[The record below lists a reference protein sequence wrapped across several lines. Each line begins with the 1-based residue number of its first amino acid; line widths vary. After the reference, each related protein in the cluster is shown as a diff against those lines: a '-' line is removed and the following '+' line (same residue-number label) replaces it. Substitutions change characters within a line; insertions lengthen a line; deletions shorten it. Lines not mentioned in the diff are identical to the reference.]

1 MFLSSFLF
9 QSKKEIIHWL
19 QDRNFIVV
27 TICFHFCLLVI
38 SIFPCI
44 HCCNSLTD
52 LLSNISITASDVIE
66 QLRDSNAKLNRRWI
80 FANITKRFSF
90 FNLHNHSR
98 SFISNDI
105 HVMLSNNYNVASY
118 KDWVQTTYIIIYLF
132 LRKILKISSRC
143 KLNIHIL
150 SHGKLLTKDG
160 NIFVILCNKYHVALF
175 LSWFDYV
182 I

>member
-9 QSKKEIIHWL
+9 QSKKEIIHWW

-27 TICFHFCLLVI
+27 TICFHFCHLVI

-52 LLSNISITASDVIE
+52 LLSNISITASDDIE
-66 QLRDSNAKLNRRWI
+66 QLRDSNAKQNRRWI

-98 SFISNDI
+98 NFISNDI

-118 KDWVQTTYIIIYLF
+118 KDWAQTTYIIIYLF
-132 LRKILKISSRC
+132 LRNNHLI
-143 KLNIHIL
+143 
-150 SHGKLLTKDG
+150 
-160 NIFVILCNKYHVALF
+160 VILGSFCLHFVTNKN
-175 LSWFDYV
+175 SFDPQD
-182 I
+182 II

>member
-1 MFLSSFLF
+1 LHKIQILWLLFLSSFLF

-27 TICFHFCLLVI
+27 TICFHFCHLVI

-52 LLSNISITASDVIE
+52 LLSNISITASDDIE

-80 FANITKRFSF
+80 FANITTRFSF

-98 SFISNDI
+98 SFISNII

-118 KDWVQTTYIIIYLF
+118 KDWAQTTYIIIYLF
-132 LRKILKISSRC
+132 LPKFY
-143 KLNIHIL
+143 NII
-150 SHGKLLTKDG
+150 T
-160 NIFVILCNKYHVALF
+160 
-175 LSWFDYV
+175 WW
-182 I
+182 